1 MNFFCIFQVL
11 SLLEHIFMERI
22 FIEAYSDRERNDVI
36 HELERK
42 ITDNGG
48 WIMDHQMF
56 SKKSISLWVVTD
68 RLKLEKMFN
77 DLKTIELN
85 MNSERVNSIL
95 LAFQANHDPEN
106 IILSLTINFINY
118 YSDLKVKLPFGS

>member
-1 MNFFCIFQVL
+1 
-11 SLLEHIFMERI
+11 MERI